1 MIFCTHAEALKL
13 LKVKRKDTG
22 RHNIYC
28 LEEELRKKSFIHLT
42 IPQTFAEFQ
51 ASCQAWWI
59 NEEFCPPR
67 VPSVSSHTGK

>member
-1 MIFCTHAEALKL
+1 MMFCTHAEALKL
-13 LKVKRKDTG
+13 LKVKRKDNG

-51 ASCQAWWI
+51 ASYQA
-59 NEEFCPPR
+59 
-67 VPSVSSHTGK
+67 